1 MSTCCCRTAITV
13 ACSTCSSRT
22 RTELPQMR
30 DKLKWLWGYYRKH
43 KVVLAIL
50 VLATPLQAALAVVI
64 PRLIGFT
71 IDYLKTGDVPAH
83 WLAQNVTRIGESFQL
98 NPVISFA
105 LAFIVMGF
113 AAVGMYAWFQ
123 STRAWMNCRLEYL
136 FRQDAFNRI
145 TAKGPD
151 FFNRFRTGD
160 LVTRMTD
167 DVAEKLSWFACS
179 GIFRFYEASL
189 NIIFVIAMM
198 VSIDAT
204 LTMWVAGPLP
214 VLILVFFKTSSLL
227 DQRYD
232 HLQSRI
238 SRFNDM
244 MEACFSGIRV
254 VRAYVQE
261 KAQKAKFE
269 DVAQDRR
276 NAEISAIKVTTAVD
290 SMYMYIW
297 QFAVVIVLLAGG
309 YAVLQTTLSIGDLAT
324 FIYYATWLVFPMF
337 DIGQFLVKGRQSAV
351 SINRLGELE
360 MVPPMVTEKGARNGN
375 GNMKPSVG
383 YDDVRFTFSE
393 LDRQI
398 IDRVNMDIR
407 PGQTIAVVGKV
418 GSGKSWLVN
427 MIPRLVDPTG
437 GGITLDGHNLT
448 EYRLSD
454 LRHSIGYVPQE
465 PVLFSD
471 TVRNNIMFGREDISE
486 ELLDWAVDVAQLAD
500 EVKHFP
506 NGMDTMIGTRG
517 MSISGGQ
524 KQRLALA
531 RALVGKPKILI
542 LDDCTSALD
551 SRTEAAL
558 WDRLHE
564 VMPELTAILITHRP
578 DTLEQADM
586 IYVLEEG
593 KIVETGTHAELMSK
607 ESLYAR
613 IYKRYRLEE
622 EVAA

>member
-1 MSTCCCRTAITV
+1 
-13 ACSTCSSRT
+13 
-22 RTELPQMR
+22 MR
-30 DKLKWLWGYYRKH
+30 DIILWFWQYYRQHK
-43 KVVLAIL
+43 KVVAVL
-50 VLATPLQAALAVVI
+50 VLATPVQAAVAVMV

-71 IDYLKTGDVPAH
+71 IDTLKTGQVPQQWFAR
-83 WLAQNVTRIGESFQL
+83 AVTEVGAGWGL
-98 NPVISFA
+98 TPVISFA
-105 LAFIVMGF
+105 VAFVVFGLVSAML
-113 AAVGMYAWFQ
+113 YAWFQ
-123 STRAWMNCRLEYL
+123 STRAWMNCRLEFL
-136 FRQDAFNRI
+136 FRQEAFNKI
-145 TAKGPD
+145 TTKGPD
-151 FFNRFRTGD
+151 FFNKFRTGD
-160 LVTRMTD
+160 LVTRLTD

-189 NIIFVIAMM
+189 NIIFVVIMM
-198 VSIDAT
+198 VSISPQLT
-204 LTMWVAGPLP
+204 LFTAGPLP
-214 VLILVFFKTSSLL
+214 ILILIFFKTSSAL
-227 DQRYD
+227 DTRYD

-238 SRFNDM
+238 SRFNDV

-261 KAQKAKFE
+261 KAQKTKF
-269 DVAQDRR
+269 DSAAQDRR
-276 NAEISAIKVTTAVD
+276 QAEIDTVRLTTMVD
-290 SMYMYIW
+290 SLYHYIW
-297 QFAVVIVLLAGG
+297 QFAVVIVLIAGG
-309 YAVLQTTLSIGDLAT
+309 YAVLQSTLTIGDLAT
-324 FIYYATWLVFPMF
+324 FIYYSTWLVFPMF

-351 SINRLGELE
+351 SIHRLTELE
-360 MVPPMVTEKGARNGN
+360 IVPPMVTERGSRDGN
-375 GNMKPSVG
+375 GSLKPSIGYNQVG
-383 YDDVRFTFSE
+383 FTFPE
-393 LDRQI
+393 LKRQI
-398 IDRVNMDIR
+398 IDRVSMDIK
-407 PGQTIAVVGKV
+407 PGQTIAVVGRV

-427 MIPRLVDPTG
+427 MIPRLVDPTE
-437 GGITLDGHNLT
+437 GGISLDGHKLT
-448 EYRLSD
+448 EYKLES

-471 TVRNNIMFGREDISE
+471 TVRNNILFGRDNVSED
-486 ELLDWAVDVAQLAD
+486 LLSWSVEVAQLSD

-506 NGMDTMIGTRG
+506 KGMDTMIGTRG

-551 SRTEAAL
+551 SRTETAL

-578 DTLEQADM
+578 DTLEKADM
-586 IYVLEEG
+586 IYVLDEG
-593 KIVETGTHAELMSK
+593 KIVETGSHKELMSK